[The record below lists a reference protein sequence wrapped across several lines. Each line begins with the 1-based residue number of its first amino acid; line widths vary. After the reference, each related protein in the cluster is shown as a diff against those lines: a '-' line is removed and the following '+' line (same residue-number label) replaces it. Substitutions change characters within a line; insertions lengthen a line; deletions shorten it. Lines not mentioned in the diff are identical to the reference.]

1 MANNN
6 DVLWRCQN
14 FVSCKKADDR
24 TPIPLEPGSPFRCPD
39 CGWDEG
45 VRVRSKTKFPVF
57 PVAGG
62 AGGLILLFGLIKL
75 LQPPEPPPAKPLPP
89 PPPVAKSASAG
100 AVEKDLRTAIDRQIL
115 ARPDSR
121 VYSNPKETIPADK
134 VPGNFESFFV
144 FNSEPGWLEVGET
157 RNAPIGWMREEDT
170 VDWPHSIV
178 VEYGSPENRLP
189 VLYFRNEKD
198 LADLLNSGDLR
209 DERVRGLYEQADEAV
224 RSGKPLSPGHPVICI
239 EPSQTDEGLSIT
251 PVLEAK
257 MVTSG
262 RQPTRLLRITAAGS
276 ERGST
281 TLDSAEYVNLL
292 KKNRDL
298 SGEARTGAD
307 GGIDFD
313 IVFVVDT
320 TGSMQPWVDGLFSV
334 ISDVASGIRD
344 DPKIAGRVRFGLWGY
359 QDNPGYS
366 GIQYLTKNYTSELVD
381 AAEFSALLGQIKVNK
396 RTSDSYPEDVFSGMS
411 DAIGKTAWRS
421 ANRVAVVI
429 GDAPGHT
436 KVASG
441 GFRDIDA
448 PQIRQIATDAGVS
461 IVALA
466 IKDGSSA
473 NYRKHHPLL
482 EEQFR
487 LLASN
492 GNRAPAFVSVTDA
505 GMEEFKTTMEQIV
518 SELTE
523 QRSLDRSN
531 GGTTETDDAEQTGD
545 PSGFEIASGLLE
557 SAKVQVVSEIVN
569 SEGEIVT
576 PRDIN
581 GWVADRDLLKPE
593 IVSLE
598 PKLLV
603 TKEELNKLLILAEG
617 LIRNAEDA
625 KIVGGD
631 FHDAVLRAVAGTAS
645 NSRTDTLKDG
655 LPDFIKGLPYR
666 SEFMEKSKDW
676 WAAPSQE
683 DQERFIDTMKAKL
696 TYYRTVNE
704 NPSLWKPLSRDATS
718 GDYVAAI
725 PLKQLL

>member
-1 MANNN
+1 MSTNSKIS
-6 DVLWRCQN
+6 WRCQN
-14 FVSCKKADDR
+14 YGSCAHADDS

-39 CGWDEG
+39 CGWEEV
-45 VRVRSKTKFPVF
+45 VRQSKTKFPVF
-57 PVAGG
+57 PVVGG
-62 AGGLILLFGLIKL
+62 LGGLILLFGLIKL
-75 LQPPEPPPAKPLPP
+75 LQPPEPPTKKPGSLPLP
-89 PPPVAKSASAG
+89 VASSASAG
-100 AVEKDLRTAIDRQIL
+100 VVEKDLRTAIDRQIL

-121 VYSNPKETIPADK
+121 VYADTK
-134 VPGNFESFFV
+134 DATPTEKLPGNFERFFV
-144 FNSEPGWLEVGET
+144 FGSEPGWLEIGET
-157 RNAPIGWMREEDT
+157 RNAPIGWMKEEDT
-170 VDWPHSIV
+170 VDWPHAIV
-178 VEYGSPENRLP
+178 VEHGSPENRLP
-189 VLYFRNEKD
+189 VLYFKNEKD

-209 DERVRGLYEQADEAV
+209 EERVRKLYEEADEAV

-239 EPSQTDEGLSIT
+239 EPSQNDDGLSIT

-257 MVTSG
+257 MGTTG

-281 TLDSAEYVNLL
+281 TLDNPEYVSLL
-292 KKNRDL
+292 KRNRDL
-298 SGEARTGAD
+298 SAEVESGTD

-334 ISDVASGIRD
+334 ISGVASGIRD
-344 DPKIAGRVRFGLWGY
+344 DPKIAGRVHFGFWGY

-366 GIQYLTKNYTSELVD
+366 GIQYLTRNYTSELVD
-381 AAEFSALLGQIKVNK
+381 AAEFSALLSQIKVNQ
-396 RTSDSYPEDVFSGMS
+396 RTSDSYPEDVFAGVT

-441 GFRDIDA
+441 GAGDIDA
-448 PQIRQIATDAGVS
+448 PQVRQIATDAGVS

-482 EEQFR
+482 EDQFR
-487 LLASN
+487 LLATN
-492 GNRAPAFVSVTDA
+492 GNRAPALVSVTDA
-505 GMEEFKTTMEQIV
+505 GMEEFKTTMKQIV
-518 SELTE
+518 SELAE
-523 QRSLDRSN
+523 QRSLDRSD
-531 GGTTETDDAEQTGD
+531 GGTEETDDSEQTGD

-557 SAKVQVVSEIVN
+557 SANVRVIAEIVN
-569 SEGEIVT
+569 AEGETVA
-576 PRDIN
+576 PRDIS

-593 IVSLE
+593 IASLE

-603 TKEELNKLLILAEG
+603 TKDELNKLLILAEG

-645 NSRTDTLKDG
+645 NSRTDSLKDS

-683 DQERFIDTMKAKL
+683 EQERFIDTMKAKL

-704 NPSLWKPLSRDATS
+704 NPSLWKPLNRDS
-718 GDYVAAI
+718 GGGDYVAAI